1 MSKNILVTTALPY
14 ANGSL
19 HLGHILENLMADI
32 WVRFLKMQGHK
43 VYFFCAD
50 DTHGTAIMME
60 ARKRGLSPEELIA
73 STQQEHQQDFK
84 DFLIE
89 HTYYSS
95 THSPTNREMCY
106 WFYERLKQ
114 KNLFRRREQEQL
126 YCPHDQ
132 MFLPDR
138 FVKGECPFCHA
149 PNQYGDSCDV
159 CGATYSPY
167 QLISPQC
174 AVCGTTPVSKKT
186 EQISFALETFRPFL
200 KQHIDQITD
209 PATASKMKEWLKDE
223 LKDWDISRHAPYFG
237 FPIPGETD
245 QYFYV
250 WLDAPMGYVSTSKDY
265 FEQQGLN
272 WESFW
277 QASSQAEVYHIIG
290 KDITYFHTLFWPAL
304 LEGAGL
310 RLPSK
315 VIVHGFVK
323 VNGQKMS
330 KSKGNFIL
338 ARDYLKLLPPEALRY
353 YLATKLTTGH
363 EDLDFHLEDFTN
375 KVNAELVG
383 KIVNL
388 YSRSWSLIHKNFQ
401 GRIVPLPQETKQ
413 ELLKTWQSRVELIE
427 KSYHELQFMTALS
440 LVRELV
446 DEANR
451 YFDEKAPWKLVK
463 TDPEAAH
470 LALSQVVY
478 WTKLLT
484 ILLYPVLPEMMQKAW
499 RLLGRSDLPQWQ
511 EYLNLS
517 DVTEI
522 LPYEPLFT
530 RLDDDQVR
538 ALVNAPKE

>member
-1 MSKNILVTTALPY
+1 
-14 ANGSL
+14 
-19 HLGHILENLMADI
+19 
-32 WVRFLKMQGHK
+32 
-43 VYFFCAD
+43 
-50 DTHGTAIMME
+50 
-60 ARKRGLSPEELIA
+60 
-73 STQQEHQQDFK
+73 
-84 DFLIE
+84 
-89 HTYYSS
+89 
-95 THSPTNREMCY
+95 
-106 WFYERLKQ
+106 
-114 KNLFRRREQEQL
+114 
-126 YCPHDQ
+126 
-132 MFLPDR
+132 
-138 FVKGECPFCHA
+138 
-149 PNQYGDSCDV
+149 
-159 CGATYSPY
+159 
-167 QLISPQC
+167 
-174 AVCGTTPVSKKT
+174 
-186 EQISFALETFRPFL
+186 
-200 KQHIDQITD
+200 
-209 PATASKMKEWLKDE
+209 
-223 LKDWDISRHAPYFG
+223 
-237 FPIPGETD
+237 
-245 QYFYV
+245 
-250 WLDAPMGYVSTSKDY
+250 MGYVSTSKDY